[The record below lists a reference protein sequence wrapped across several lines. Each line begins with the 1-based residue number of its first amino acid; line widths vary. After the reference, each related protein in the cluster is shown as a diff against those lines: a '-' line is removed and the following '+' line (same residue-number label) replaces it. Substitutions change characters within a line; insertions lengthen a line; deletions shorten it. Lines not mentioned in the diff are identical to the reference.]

1 MTTVDEKQRELDAL
15 QTAFDDYIASSR
27 ELEEELD
34 AELTKCQNE
43 LIKAEAYNAAL
54 SAQLANT
61 QPQMNSLEARVSSLA
76 AQLSSESQRRVSAE
90 MKSEE
95 AENRLRESEGALAA
109 VRSSEVRKLR
119 EENEDL
125 CERLAFVEGEAD
137 DYRNE
142 LNTER
147 ERHREEVEELRG
159 DVNVLTTKLR
169 QREEE
174 LESLK
179 VDLSYIGNIS
189 VEEKGR
195 GGGDDDDDEIFDATP
210 TPAAEAL
217 PGAELSGATR
227 DEREEYIKTLE
238 DELELV
244 TEQLIESE
252 TRLSQTQ
259 AELEEALVEAERKT
273 HNQAEN
279 GVMNGSSA
287 MVSDAV
293 DSETNTRLS
302 EKNYELESALKRIE
316 EENVSL
322 REESK
327 RLREELELVLEE
339 LALSKEE
346 LEAHDE
352 DRRERTLEFD
362 LERKSHNE
370 EVAVLRSQIEKFSSE
385 ERYRDIHSKSM
396 EDALMESKGE
406 TQALREEVERLE
418 VALRNSK
425 EDREVL
431 QDEMENLKTA
441 FDETSNR
448 ERAETTGQNQA
459 LEELLATRSTEIG
472 NLLLQVCELKEEVT
486 RLTNANE
493 SMGKMLKDAEDN
505 VMNHQT
511 ELERQ
516 RTHVA
521 SASAS
526 SSRELEDARGAVYSL
541 EGLLETARKEL
552 DEQKN
557 EVALVRS
564 SSQETILHVQSELA
578 IAQEELAR
586 MRSRL
591 MEAEKDRSKQDAE
604 SRAATASSLQAEC
617 NRLEDQNRMSMSMIR
632 HLETTK
638 TAIVA
643 WSDCIDEK
651 ENDPVSDLIGM
662 YDNNIDDIL
671 QSNDPEIISK
681 EVRAMAKKMSAQKSH
696 NAELLTRILKLQGN
710 IQVCCRIRPMTAG
723 ESRQG
728 LHEVAQS
735 LSETEVGCFDER
747 TRSWKSY
754 AFDKVWG
761 PESRQKDVFQD
772 VEPLALSVIDGYNAC
787 IFAYGQT
794 GSGKT
799 FTMEG
804 SKINSQYGISQRTIQ
819 KIFSLLQDKA
829 HQHQRNNQD
838 RESSPQFDYK
848 IQVGMLEIY
857 NDEVYDLLDSELS
870 SGSTG
875 ITRKKTLDIRL
886 SAENTVEVPGLVKES
901 VSTVNEVLNVLDRGN
916 SNRATASTNL
926 NEHSSRSHMVL
937 RVEVISGLGEAINT
951 GTLYLV
957 DLAGSERVRKSE
969 VEGKELKEAQHINK
983 SLSAL
988 GNVMEALDRKASHIP
1003 YRDSKLTYLLQ
1014 NSLGGN
1020 SRTMMVVT
1028 VCPHNNSY
1036 DETTYALKFATRVR
1050 RINLGSAQKNV
1061 RAKNLEETVKNLISE
1076 MQLLSKAKERSES
1089 QLLSLK
1095 REKERVEEKLSAAS
1109 HSRANSK
1116 EEMRN
1121 LTILRQANDDITSR
1135 WQKERIVR
1143 EEKAA
1148 ELGKVQDELQ
1158 RVQVDLR
1165 NLKRDKDSLQRQNEL
1180 KDGEICKLKKDLQ
1193 SMKEQLNGEKIRLRR
1208 SLVMQSRIPAPT
1220 RSPYDSAT
1228 NRKTLPSQKTVG
1240 LKPPSS
1246 RKNGTARET
1255 DQASLVDTTE
1265 RIEKDPNHVSRIR
1278 FRVLK
1283 MLQEHDPTKVAKID
1297 IVMAKFEGRETELLE
1312 KMIARYEGGT
1322 DETKSLT
1329 STAEASESN
1338 ISSSDGKPKSR
1349 QDKSL
1354 EKHMARMK
1362 MIRAAAGKD

>member
-1 MTTVDEKQRELDAL
+1 
-15 QTAFDDYIASSR
+15 
-27 ELEEELD
+27 
-34 AELTKCQNE
+34 LTK
-43 LIKAEAYNAAL
+43 AESYNAAL

-61 QPQMNSLEARVSSLA
+61 QPQMNSLEARVSSLT

-189 VEEKGR
+189 VEEEGR

-259 AELEEALVEAERKT
+259 AELEEALVEAERQT
-273 HNQAEN
+273 HNPAEN

-287 MVSDAV
+287 TVSDAV

-302 EKNYELESALKRIE
+302 EKINELESALKRIE

-322 REESK
+322 HEESK

-370 EVAVLRSQIEKFSSE
+370 EVAALRGQVEKFSSE
-385 ERYRDIHSKSM
+385 ERYRDIQSKSM
-396 EDALMESKGE
+396 EEALVESKGE

-425 EDREVL
+425 EDREAL
-431 QDEMENLKTA
+431 QDEMEDLKTA

-472 NLLLQVCELKEEVT
+472 NFLLQVCELKEEVT

-493 SMGKMLKDAEDN
+493 SMAKMLKDAEDN

-526 SSRELEDARGAVYSL
+526 SSQELEDARDAVYSL

-586 MRSRL
+586 TRSRL
-591 MEAEKDRSKQDAE
+591 MEAEKDRLKGDAE
-604 SRAATASSLQAEC
+604 SKAANASSLQAEC

-632 HLETTK
+632 HLENEIMQLQK
-638 TAIVA
+638 QPSSPVPIA
-643 WSDCIDEK
+643 IDEK

-710 IQVCCRIRPMTAG
+710 IQVCCRIRPMSAG

-761 PESRQKDVFQD
+761 PESKQKDVFQD

-787 IFAYGQT
+787 IFAYGQ
-794 GSGKT
+794 SG
-799 FTMEG
+799 
-804 SKINSQYGISQRTIQ
+804 
-819 KIFSLLQDKA
+819 
-829 HQHQRNNQD
+829 
-838 RESSPQFDYK
+838 
-848 IQVGMLEIY
+848 
-857 NDEVYDLLDSELS
+857 
-870 SGSTG
+870 
-875 ITRKKTLDIRL
+875 
-886 SAENTVEVPGLVKES
+886 
-901 VSTVNEVLNVLDRGN
+901 
-916 SNRATASTNL
+916 
-926 NEHSSRSHMVL
+926 
-937 RVEVISGLGEAINT
+937 
-951 GTLYLV
+951 
-957 DLAGSERVRKSE
+957 
-969 VEGKELKEAQHINK
+969 
-983 SLSAL
+983 
-988 GNVMEALDRKASHIP
+988 
-1003 YRDSKLTYLLQ
+1003 YLLFC
-1014 NSLGGN
+1014 G
-1020 SRTMMVVT
+1020 
-1028 VCPHNNSY
+1028 
-1036 DETTYALKFATRVR
+1036 
-1050 RINLGSAQKNV
+1050 
-1061 RAKNLEETVKNLISE
+1061 
-1076 MQLLSKAKERSES
+1076 
-1089 QLLSLK
+1089 
-1095 REKERVEEKLSAAS
+1095 
-1109 HSRANSK
+1109 
-1116 EEMRN
+1116 
-1121 LTILRQANDDITSR
+1121 
-1135 WQKERIVR
+1135 
-1143 EEKAA
+1143 
-1148 ELGKVQDELQ
+1148 
-1158 RVQVDLR
+1158 
-1165 NLKRDKDSLQRQNEL
+1165 
-1180 KDGEICKLKKDLQ
+1180 
-1193 SMKEQLNGEKIRLRR
+1193 
-1208 SLVMQSRIPAPT
+1208 
-1220 RSPYDSAT
+1220 
-1228 NRKTLPSQKTVG
+1228 
-1240 LKPPSS
+1240 
-1246 RKNGTARET
+1246 
-1255 DQASLVDTTE
+1255 
-1265 RIEKDPNHVSRIR
+1265 
-1278 FRVLK
+1278 
-1283 MLQEHDPTKVAKID
+1283 
-1297 IVMAKFEGRETELLE
+1297 
-1312 KMIARYEGGT
+1312 
-1322 DETKSLT
+1322 
-1329 STAEASESN
+1329 
-1338 ISSSDGKPKSR
+1338 
-1349 QDKSL
+1349 
-1354 EKHMARMK
+1354 
-1362 MIRAAAGKD
+1362 

>member
-1 MTTVDEKQRELDAL
+1 
-15 QTAFDDYIASSR
+15 
-27 ELEEELD
+27 
-34 AELTKCQNE
+34 
-43 LIKAEAYNAAL
+43 
-54 SAQLANT
+54 
-61 QPQMNSLEARVSSLA
+61 MNSLEARVSSLT

-189 VEEKGR
+189 VEEEGR

-259 AELEEALVEAERKT
+259 AELEEALVEAERQT
-273 HNQAEN
+273 HNPAEN
-279 GVMNGSSA
+279 GVTNGSSA
-287 MVSDAV
+287 TVSDAV

-302 EKNYELESALKRIE
+302 EKINELESALKRIE

-322 REESK
+322 HEESK

-370 EVAVLRSQIEKFSSE
+370 EVAALRGQLEKFSSE
-385 ERYRDIHSKSM
+385 ERCRDIQSKSM
-396 EDALMESKGE
+396 EEALVESKGE

-425 EDREVL
+425 EDREAL
-431 QDEMENLKTA
+431 QDEMDDLKTA

-472 NLLLQVCELKEEVT
+472 NFLLQVCELKEEVT

-493 SMGKMLKDAEDN
+493 SMAKMLKDAEDN

-526 SSRELEDARGAVYSL
+526 SSQELEDARDAVYSL

-586 MRSRL
+586 TRSRL
-591 MEAEKDRSKQDAE
+591 MEAEKDRLKGDAE
-604 SRAATASSLQAEC
+604 SKAANASSLQAEC

-632 HLETTK
+632 HLENEIMQLQK
-638 TAIVA
+638 QPSSPVPIA
-643 WSDCIDEK
+643 IDEK

-710 IQVCCRIRPMTAG
+710 IQVCCRIRPMSAG

-761 PESRQKDVFQD
+761 PESKQKDVFQD

-787 IFAYGQT
+787 IFAYGQ
-794 GSGKT
+794 
-799 FTMEG
+799 
-804 SKINSQYGISQRTIQ
+804 
-819 KIFSLLQDKA
+819 
-829 HQHQRNNQD
+829 
-838 RESSPQFDYK
+838 
-848 IQVGMLEIY
+848 
-857 NDEVYDLLDSELS
+857 SE
-870 SGSTG
+870 
-875 ITRKKTLDIRL
+875 
-886 SAENTVEVPGLVKES
+886 
-901 VSTVNEVLNVLDRGN
+901 
-916 SNRATASTNL
+916 
-926 NEHSSRSHMVL
+926 
-937 RVEVISGLGEAINT
+937 
-951 GTLYLV
+951 
-957 DLAGSERVRKSE
+957 
-969 VEGKELKEAQHINK
+969 
-983 SLSAL
+983 
-988 GNVMEALDRKASHIP
+988 
-1003 YRDSKLTYLLQ
+1003 YLLF
-1014 NSLGGN
+1014 SG
-1020 SRTMMVVT
+1020 
-1028 VCPHNNSY
+1028 
-1036 DETTYALKFATRVR
+1036 
-1050 RINLGSAQKNV
+1050 
-1061 RAKNLEETVKNLISE
+1061 
-1076 MQLLSKAKERSES
+1076 
-1089 QLLSLK
+1089 
-1095 REKERVEEKLSAAS
+1095 
-1109 HSRANSK
+1109 
-1116 EEMRN
+1116 
-1121 LTILRQANDDITSR
+1121 
-1135 WQKERIVR
+1135 
-1143 EEKAA
+1143 
-1148 ELGKVQDELQ
+1148 
-1158 RVQVDLR
+1158 
-1165 NLKRDKDSLQRQNEL
+1165 
-1180 KDGEICKLKKDLQ
+1180 
-1193 SMKEQLNGEKIRLRR
+1193 
-1208 SLVMQSRIPAPT
+1208 
-1220 RSPYDSAT
+1220 
-1228 NRKTLPSQKTVG
+1228 
-1240 LKPPSS
+1240 
-1246 RKNGTARET
+1246 
-1255 DQASLVDTTE
+1255 
-1265 RIEKDPNHVSRIR
+1265 
-1278 FRVLK
+1278 
-1283 MLQEHDPTKVAKID
+1283 
-1297 IVMAKFEGRETELLE
+1297 
-1312 KMIARYEGGT
+1312 
-1322 DETKSLT
+1322 
-1329 STAEASESN
+1329 
-1338 ISSSDGKPKSR
+1338 
-1349 QDKSL
+1349 
-1354 EKHMARMK
+1354 
-1362 MIRAAAGKD
+1362 